1 MDEKKFAILPDI
13 TCDLNAELREKYDI
27 EIVWGHVRYPDGSEQ
42 VSFLDWKD
50 CAYIKDCTGE
60 AFYEALSKEPNGFTT
75 APPNIQEFY
84 NTFEKY
90 VKEGY
95 GILSMSISS
104 GMSGTLNFALKAKEM
119 ILEQYP
125 DAEVECFDSLR
136 FGPGY
141 GLMAIYASQ
150 MRAEGKTLAE
160 VKAYLE
166 ENKCRFHQIGW
177 LDDLSF
183 VAKKGRISHAKA
195 FMGKLIG
202 VKPLGEFDY
211 NGLTTVIGKAKGEKS
226 AYTALLSYIEQTIE
240 NPEEQVIIIA
250 HTNRRA
256 QAERYKQLIQEK
268 FNPKEIY
275 LNDVYPSCGI
285 NVGPGLMAA
294 YYMGKPIS
302 SQGLE
307 EEKKLMTAILSAK

>member
-1 MDEKKFAILPDI
+1 MNSQKFVILPDV
-13 TCDLNAELREKYDI
+13 TCDLNAAIREEYDI
-27 EIVWGHVRYPDGSEQ
+27 EVILGHVSYPNGKEENSMLSWEEC
-42 VSFLDWKD
+42 SFLK
-50 CAYIKDCTGE
+50 THTSE
-60 AFYEALSKEPNGFTT
+60 EFYAELGKNPSGFTS
-75 APPNIQEFY
+75 APPNIQEYY

-104 GMSGTLNFALKAKEM
+104 GMSGTYNFAVKAKEM
-119 ILEQYP
+119 VQEKYENAQI
-125 DAEVECFDSLR
+125 ECLDSLR

-141 GLMAIYASQ
+141 GLIAIYASIL
-150 MRAEGKTLAE
+150 RKEGKTLTE
-160 VKAYLE
+160 VKEFLE
-166 ENKCRFHQIGW
+166 ANKNRFHQIGW

-202 VKPLGEFDY
+202 VKPIGEFDY

-226 AYTALLSYIEQTIE
+226 AYKAMISYLEQTIE
-240 NPEEQVIIIA
+240 NPEEQIIIVA

-256 QAERYKQLIQEK
+256 QAEHYKQLIQEK
-268 FNPKEIY
+268 FNPKAVY
-275 LNDVYPSCGI
+275 LNDVYPACGI
-285 NVGPGLMAA
+285 NIGPGLMAA
-294 YYMGKPIS
+294 YYVGKPI

-307 EEKKLMTAILSAK
+307 EEKKVMSAILAAK